1 MLSPAV
7 VSLSS
12 ALLLAS
18 LSSAAPLQPR
28 ATNLQTFTGS
38 IGGAAPVITQVGQ
51 YYYSPNS
58 GGTSVSYAT
67 FRSAQ
72 LGSCATQQ
80 VVCYDNLALS
90 YACAD
95 QAELC
100 KKIGQPVDKAS
111 VLSCS
116 PGLPKSDAPSGSAL
130 FLSPVTSL

>member
-38 IGGAAPVITQVGQ
+38 IGATAPVITQVGQ

-58 GGTSVSYAT
+58 AGASISFVT
-67 FRSAQ
+67 FRDAQ
-72 LGSCATQQ
+72 LASCATQQ
-80 VVCYDNLALS
+80 VLCYNNLALA
-90 YACAD
+90 YACPD
-95 QAELC
+95 QAALC
-100 KKIGQPVDKAS
+100 RSIGQPVNKA
-111 VLSCS
+111 
-116 PGLPKSDAPSGSAL
+116 
-130 FLSPVTSL
+130 